1 MTSPRF
7 THPLILIRNAPL
19 FPLRPPPMAG
29 SSSLSPLNRIMA
41 LILLVFSPN
50 PHARTLYPLAFPE
63 AQVRLQNGQSRT

>member
-1 MTSPRF
+1 
-7 THPLILIRNAPL
+7 
-19 FPLRPPPMAG
+19 
-29 SSSLSPLNRIMA
+29 MA